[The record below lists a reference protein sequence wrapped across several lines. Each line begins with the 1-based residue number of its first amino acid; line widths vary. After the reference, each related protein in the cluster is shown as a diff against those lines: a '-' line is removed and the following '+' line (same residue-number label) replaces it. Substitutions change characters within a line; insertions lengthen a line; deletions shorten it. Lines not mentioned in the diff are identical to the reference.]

1 LEFCQFF
8 IVQLKFF
15 SGPIN
20 HSHLEENMK
29 TEVKKPHPLSKI
41 IDGAIAGMVGV
52 TTTFPLDLAKTRLQ
66 NQNKLVGNQQI
77 YKNLFQVLGGIY
89 QKEGVRSWYKGFS
102 VNFGMISFE
111 KAIKLSFND
120 WFRSFLTSKEGVL
133 SVPSQVVAG
142 GLAGFFQS
150 VVTTPMELLKIRMQ
164 VGEKNVISNIMKNGF
179 VSFYRGWSATLLRDI
194 PFSCCYFPIY
204 STLKDVQPF
213 GGGPWWNFTSGLLSG
228 ASAGL
233 MVTPCD
239 VIKTRLQASTGE
251 QVGWLKCATKIAQEE
266 GLGAFFKGGVPRMI
280 AIGSIFAVAQVMYE
294 LKVGDKLTKNL

>member
-1 LEFCQFF
+1 
-8 IVQLKFF
+8 
-15 SGPIN
+15 
-20 HSHLEENMK
+20 MK

-120 WFRSFLTSKEGVL
+120 YFRTYLTSKDGIL

-150 VVTTPMELLKIRMQ
+150 VVTTPMELLKIKMQ
-164 VGEKNVISNIMKNGF
+164 VGETNVISSTLKNGG
-179 VSFYRGWSATLLRDI
+179 VLSFYRGWSATLIRDI
-194 PFSCCYFPIY
+194 PFSCFYFPIY
-204 STLKDVQPF
+204 ATLKEYKPL
-213 GGGPWWNFTSGLLSG
+213 GGGPWWNFTSGLLGG

-233 MVTPCD
+233 FVTPFD
-239 VIKTRLQASTGE
+239 VVKTRLQASTGE

-280 AIGSIFAVAQVMYE
+280 ATGSIFAVAQVMYE
-294 LKVGDKLTKNL
+294 FKVGDKLTRNL